1 MEASKISYWQMAALF
16 QVYITGS
23 ALINIQGPLLA
34 VAQNGAWISL
44 LLANV
49 IGFFILYLVLTLH
62 NQYPEVCYVEQVRIS
77 MGTVWTYIFIIPL
90 IMAILYISA
99 NIVYGMGQFFTTSMM
114 RQTPLYIF
122 HMFILLIA
130 SLTAKAGIEVM
141 ARMFHLLLYVL
152 FFIVIVM
159 LLLPMNVYEITN
171 LLPLAPQGFKPI
183 LNGVYVGFGFPYM
196 DILFFAMILPFTK
209 QKNGQKINKLLY
221 IGLFVNGLILAV
233 TIICSL
239 MGLGPLVYMK
249 KFPLHV
255 LAQLISIG
263 EIIERVESV
272 FGIALIL
279 GSYMKISILLF
290 ILDQAISKLF
300 KIKALQLIYLVGT
313 IIFALSL
320 TMYKNEIELGES
332 GSIMQPI
339 VTFILGFIPLVIVVI
354 AAKLKKRK
362 AKQAAKQS

>member
-1 MEASKISYWQMAALF
+1 MNASKVSFWQMAALF

-23 ALINIQGPLLA
+23 ALINIQGPMLA
-34 VAQNGAWISL
+34 AAQNGAWVAML
-44 LLANV
+44 LSNL

-62 NQYPEVCYVEQVRIS
+62 NQYPEECYVGQVRLS
-77 MGTVWTYIFIIPL
+77 LGSFCTYLVIIPL
-90 IMAILYISA
+90 ILVIIYITA

-114 RQTPLYIF
+114 RETPLYIF
-122 HMFILLIA
+122 HFLILIIA

-159 LLLPMNVYEITN
+159 LILPFNVYELKN
-171 LLPLAPQGFKPI
+171 LLPLAPLGFKPI

-196 DILFFAMILPFTK
+196 DILFFAMVLPFTVLK
-209 QKNGQKINKLLY
+209 KDEKINKLLY
-221 IGLFVNGLILAV
+221 IGLFVNGIILAV
-233 TIICSL
+233 TIMCSL

-263 EIIERVESV
+263 EIIERVESI

-279 GSYMKISILLF
+279 GSYMKIALLLF
-290 ILDQAISKLF
+290 ILDQAVSNLF
-300 KIKALQLIYLVGT
+300 KVKPLQYINLIGLIT
-313 IIFALSL
+313 FCLSL

-332 GSIMQPI
+332 GSIMQPA
-339 VTFILGFIPLVIVVI
+339 VTFFLGFLPLVLVVI
-354 AAKLKKRK
+354 VAKLKKG
-362 AKQAAKQS
+362 SVP

>member
-1 MEASKISYWQMAALF
+1 MESSKISYWQMAALF

-23 ALINIQGPLLA
+23 ALINIQGPLFA
-34 VAQNGAWISL
+34 AAQNGAWISI
-44 LLANV
+44 LLANL

-62 NQYPEVCYVEQVRIS
+62 NQYPEVCYVEQVRLALGSI
-77 MGTVWTYIFIIPL
+77 WTYIFIIPL
-90 IMAILYISA
+90 ILATLYILA

-152 FFIVIVM
+152 FFIVILM
-159 LLLPMNVYEITN
+159 LILPYNVYELKN

-183 LNGVYVGFGFPYM
+183 LHGVYVGFGFPYM
-196 DILFFAMILPFTK
+196 DILFFAMILPFAK
-209 QKNGQKINKLLY
+209 QKKGQSINKLLY
-221 IGLFVNGLILAV
+221 IGLFINGFILAV
-233 TIICSL
+233 TILCSL

-279 GSYMKISILLF
+279 GSYMKISLLLF
-290 ILDQAISKLF
+290 ILDQAVSKLF
-300 KIKALQLIYLVGT
+300 KIKPLQLIYLIT
-313 IIFALSL
+313 IITFSLSL

-332 GSIMQPI
+332 GSVMQPI
-339 VTFILGFIPLVIVVI
+339 VTFFLGFIPLVIVVI
-354 AAKLKKRK
+354 AAKWKKRK
-362 AKQAAKQS
+362 SQQTVSRP